1 MTADSR
7 LPTDDWLVDAAN
19 YPGGHAAGLVFPRTT
34 ADVVDILASSATVL
48 AVGAQS
54 SLTGGATPMG
64 EVILATTKM
73 NGIVDVRPG
82 RITVEPGVTVAAM
95 QERLGE
101 AGAWFP
107 PAPTFTGAC
116 AGGIVATNAAGA
128 ATFKYGSTRDWVEAL
143 TVVLADGTVLELERG
158 ARHAVQRAL

>member
-1 MTADSR
+1 MTADCR

-19 YPGGHAAGLVFPRTT
+19 YPGGHATGLVFPRTT

-82 RITVEPGVTVAAM
+82 RITVESGVTVAAM

-101 AGAWFP
+101 ADAWFP

-116 AGGIVATNAAGA
+116 SGGIVATNAARC
-128 ATFKYGSTRDWVEAL
+128 SSWNEAPN
-143 TVVLADGTVLELERG
+143 TP
-158 ARHAVQRAL
+158 